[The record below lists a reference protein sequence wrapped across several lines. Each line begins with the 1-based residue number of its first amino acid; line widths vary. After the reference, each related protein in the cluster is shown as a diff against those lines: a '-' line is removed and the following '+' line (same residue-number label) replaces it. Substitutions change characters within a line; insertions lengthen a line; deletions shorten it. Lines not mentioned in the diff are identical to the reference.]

1 MNPKIEIKNGILYID
16 PHDYVHNDYERELI
30 PVKLIAF
37 VGGIKTVRIESSQLL
52 RRKTFII
59 RATNNIEITFVSN
72 QYQQHDE
79 YNKNNQED
87 IKKLIDA
94 RKRIQKAVENSIGG
108 LNINYPKPL
117 QPL

>member
-16 PHDYVHNDYERELI
+16 PHDYVHNDYERDLV
-30 PVKLIAF
+30 PVKLITF
-37 VGGIKTVRIESSQLL
+37 VGGIRTARVENSRILQS
-52 RRKTFII
+52 KWFII
-59 RATNNIEITFVSN
+59 RTSNNNEITFMSN

-94 RKRIQKAVENSIGG
+94 RKQIQKAVENTIGG
-108 LNINYPKPL
+108 INLAFPKSPNL
-117 QPL
+117 